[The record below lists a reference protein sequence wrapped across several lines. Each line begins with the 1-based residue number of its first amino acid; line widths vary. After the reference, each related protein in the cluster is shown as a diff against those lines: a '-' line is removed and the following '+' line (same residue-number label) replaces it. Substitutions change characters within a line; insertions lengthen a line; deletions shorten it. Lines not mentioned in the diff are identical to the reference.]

1 VATSL
6 TISILADVSKAVAGI
21 DKIEN
26 RTKSWGEKMQGVAMT
41 IGGAFSTQKIVSTVE
56 GWVNAGL
63 DAKGAMKNVGLV
75 FGESA
80 RGVNEWA
87 DAGAKTFGMTA
98 AEAEKG
104 AAKIGVALV
113 GMGYSHADAARM
125 SMALMQRT
133 ADVAKTTGTDQESVL
148 SKVETAFRGR
158 TAGLKDYGVQVE
170 KGASSSQI
178 FNAFM
183 QDTAQY
189 AGRANTP
196 MAALHATMGDLSAE
210 LGLAL
215 IPVISTFLPLLQ
227 SIGDFAKRNKVAFD
241 IIVIALAAVALA
253 FSIAT
258 VAAGAFGITTWAG
271 LWPILAVV
279 GAIIALIAIIAV
291 VIRYWH
297 DITAALAVAWGWIE
311 NVGQKWWWLILLFG
325 GPLGAVIVAVTNFKR
340 IWPEIEAVVLDV
352 WRAVQK
358 VIDIAGRIA
367 TGAIDAFKGAWHG
380 VEDAV
385 NAVKRAIEG
394 VINIAKTAA
403 DKVGDVLS
411 KIPLINKIPGISGL
425 SAGAAPATYGPSA
438 YGPAPVVFSPT
449 ITITGDVGDPVLAGR
464 RIVNALEAW
473 TAANGRRRIA
483 SLVAP

>member
-1 VATSL
+1 VATTL
-6 TISILADVSKAVAGI
+6 TIAVLADVAKAVAGI
-21 DKIEN
+21 DKIEE
-26 RTKSWGEKMQGVAMT
+26 RTKSWGERMQGVAMA

-56 GWVNAGL
+56 GWVQAGL

-80 RGVNEWA
+80 TGVKDWA
-87 DAGAKTFGMTA
+87 ESSAKTFGMTA
-98 AEAEKG
+98 ADAEKG
-104 AAKIGVALV
+104 AAKIGVALE
-113 GMGYSHADAARM
+113 GMGYTHAQAAKM
-125 SMALMQRT
+125 SMDLMKRT
-133 ADVAKTTGTDQESVL
+133 ADVAKVTGTDQETVL
-148 SKVETAFRGR
+148 GKVETAFRGR
-158 TAGLKDYGVQVE
+158 TAGLKDYGVQVA
-170 KGASSSQI
+170 KGSDSTAI

-189 AGRANTP
+189 AGRADTGLGN
-196 MAALHATMGDLSAE
+196 LHGTMGDLSAQ

-215 IPVISTFLPLLQ
+215 VPIVMTFLPLLQ
-227 SIGDFAKRNKVAFD
+227 MLANLAKSNKVVFD
-241 IIVIALAAVALA
+241 ILVIALAAVALA

-279 GAIIALIAIIAV
+279 AGIIALIAIIAV

-297 DITAALAVAWGWIE
+297 NIVDALIVAWHWIE
-311 NVGQKWWWLILLFG
+311 NVGQKFWWLIMFM
-325 GPLGAVIVAVTNFKR
+325 GPLGVLVVVLTNFKQ
-340 IWPEIEAVVLDV
+340 IWAEIEPVVLAV

-358 VIDIAGRIA
+358 VIDVAGNVV
-367 TGAIDAFKGAWHG
+367 TGAVDKFKGAWSA
-380 VEDAV
+380 VEKAV
-385 NAVKRAIEG
+385 NAVHDAISK
-394 VINIAKTAA
+394 VINIAKSAA

-411 KIPLINKIPGISGL
+411 KVPLLNKLPGINPS
-425 SAGAAPATYGPSA
+425 SASPAGATPYGVSPM
-438 YGPAPVVFSPT
+438 APVVFAPS